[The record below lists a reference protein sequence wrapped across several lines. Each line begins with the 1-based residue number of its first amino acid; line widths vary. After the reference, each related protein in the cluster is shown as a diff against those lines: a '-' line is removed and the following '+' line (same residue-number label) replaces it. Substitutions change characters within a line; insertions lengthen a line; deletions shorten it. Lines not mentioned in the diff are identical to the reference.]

1 MRMSKTITVMGLT
14 GLLLTACG
22 APPIPVEDIRPVR
35 TLTVAASPTT
45 ASITYAGEI
54 RARHESTLSFRVPG
68 KITQRA
74 VDVGMSVKAGQ
85 LLAQLDPKDL
95 LLSESAAQAQVA
107 AAQAQADVAELDYK
121 RVKDLLAKGF
131 ISKAEYD
138 RQETQ
143 LKATKAQA
151 EAVVAQAAVQ
161 ANQTAYARLV
171 ADADGVV
178 TAVLAESGQVVAA
191 GQPVVQI
198 ARRGE
203 IEVAA
208 AIPEDQV
215 KNLRV
220 GQPVQVALWT
230 ERGQSYAGRIR
241 ELSSAADP
249 LARTYAARISVL
261 QPPPEMKL
269 RMTASVQFPLPG
281 QPDLIHLPSAAMV
294 TQGGK
299 AGVWVVEPQGSTV
312 QFKPVVFAGVEK
324 NDVLVGAG
332 LATGD
337 VVVTAGASYLHA
349 GQKVK
354 LLGAPPPAATAAALK
369 PAEG

>member
-14 GLLLTACG
+14 GLLLAACG
-22 APPIPVEDIRPVR
+22 APPLPVEDIRPVR

-74 VDVGMSVKAGQ
+74 VDVGTPVKAGQ

-121 RVKDLLAKGF
+121 RVRDLLAKGF
-131 ISKAEYD
+131 ISKSEYD

-215 KNLRV
+215 KNLSV

-249 LARTYAARISVL
+249 LARTYAVRISVL

-324 NDVLVGAG
+324 NEVLVGAG

-354 LLGAPPPAATAAALK
+354 LLGAPPPAATAAAPK